1 MGLGVHPNGHFW
13 LPKGLKASKEHVR
26 PPSKVP
32 RKLFMGAAISRAP
45 KVAPGKEESLP
56 LSLGTSGGLQ
66 DLTRVAL
73 AQESS
78 SGQGSELTLCVEQ
91 KTM

>member
-1 MGLGVHPNGHFW
+1 MGLGVHANGHFW
-13 LPKGLKASKEHVR
+13 LPKGLKASKEQVR

-32 RKLFMGAAISRAP
+32 RNLFMGAAISRVP
-45 KVAPGKEESLP
+45 KVAQGKEKSLP

-78 SGQGSELTLCVEQ
+78 
-91 KTM
+91 